1 MEVEKGKTHKY
12 LREKREVP
20 ETVKENLKQF
30 TRVKKSILESLRDG
44 EMTVAQLTQK
54 LEMPKGEVVFFLMTL
69 IKYGFVQT
77 GQIDDM
83 DEYFSYKLKQ

>member
-1 MEVEKGKTHKY
+1 MEAEKGKTHKY
-12 LREKREVP
+12 LRDKREVP
-20 ETVKENLKQF
+20 ETVKENLKHF

-44 EMTVAQLTQK
+44 EMTVNQLADK
-54 LEMPKGEVVFFLMTL
+54 LEMPKGEVVFILMTL

-83 DEYFSYKLKQ
+83 DEYYSYKLKQ

>member
-20 ETVKENLKQF
+20 ETVKENLKHF
-30 TRVKKSILESLRDG
+30 TRVKKSILDSLRDG
-44 EMTVAQLTQK
+44 EMTIDQLTQK
-54 LEMPKGEVVFFLMTL
+54 LGMPKSEVVFFLMTL

>member
-1 MEVEKGKTHKY
+1 MEAEKGKTHKY
-12 LREKREVP
+12 LRDKREVP
-20 ETVKENLKQF
+20 ETVKENLKHF

-44 EMTVAQLTQK
+44 EMTVNQLADK

-83 DEYFSYKLKQ
+83 DEYYSYKLKQ

>member
-1 MEVEKGKTHKY
+1 MEAEKGKTHKY

-20 ETVKENLKQF
+20 ETVKENLKHF

-44 EMTVAQLTQK
+44 EMTVNQLADK

-77 GQIDDM
+77 GQLDDM
-83 DEYFSYKLKQ
+83 DEYYSYKLKQ